1 MEEKTK
7 LIDKQKSAKEKTGHP
22 VMGGRFNS
30 NQYVKALVAFT
41 KLILCKITLK
51 TKNVKFF
58 SPIMDIKKMWNPSK
72 APHFNKPTRNN
83 LLKNQSLQKYNQKIQ
98 KSSQLSVFGYLI
110 DLTRS

>member
-58 SPIMDIKKMWNPSK
+58 SPITDIKKCGTLPKLHILINQQEIIYSK
-72 APHFNKPTRNN
+72 INHR
-83 LLKNQSLQKYNQKIQ
+83 KNTTKKF
-98 KSSQLSVFGYLI
+98 KSQVNYPFSDI
-110 DLTRS
+110 